1 MADLTFNLVFLG
13 DSLTEGVPH
22 YNGETDTVAF
32 QVSQRF
38 PGSTYTKLGYRSQT
52 SDYLL
57 GRLSCLL
64 DLHKPDT
71 DYRNILVLWAGTND
85 MALIQDSVNSTYNNL
100 SAIAR
105 VARAIGWKV
114 VIVTIIARDNYFAAG
129 IDATEF
135 GACASALNDR
145 LRQLQD
151 FDAVADPAKVLTD
164 PGSPMYWDKC
174 HLMPPG
180 YTAVAD
186 LVAAAIASIPQ

>member
-1 MADLTFNLVFLG
+1 MASPSLTFNLVFLG

-32 QVSQRF
+32 QVSQRY
-38 PGSTYTKLGYRSQT
+38 PGLTYTKLGYRSQT

-57 GRLSCLL
+57 GRLGFLL
-64 DLHKPDT
+64 DLHKPDS
-71 DYRNILVLWAGTND
+71 DYRNFLILWAGTND
-85 MALIQDSVNSTYNNL
+85 CALIQNCVNGTYNNL

-114 VIVTIIARDNYFAAG
+114 VIVTIIARDNYFASG
-129 IDATEF
+129 IDAAQF
-135 GACASALNDR
+135 GVSASALNDR

-164 PGSPMYWDKC
+164 PGSSMYWDKC

-180 YTAVAD
+180 
-186 LVAAAIASIPQ
+186 